1 MSQSTRTPPGLAA
14 ALRRLARIEPGELRA
29 LAWSFVFFFSVL
41 AAYYVIRPVREEM
54 AVAVG
59 REWLQT
65 LFVIVFF
72 VMLAA
77 VPLFGWVVSRFEKR
91 RIVPVVYVF
100 FIACLGVF
108 WLLLTM
114 RGAGVLTAG
123 AFFIW
128 VSVFNLFAVSL
139 FWSVMADTYTS
150 EQAKRLYGLI
160 AAGGSAGAISGPL
173 VTQSLVHALGAANLL
188 LVSAAFLTAA
198 ILAGWAMRSASGSAG
213 GAAGAQQEER
223 LTGGGLLAGAHR
235 VWQSPYLLR
244 IAVWVLIANLI
255 GTYFYFEQ
263 TRIVGEAY
271 ANSADRVQ
279 LFARMDLAV
288 NTLTVLGQIL
298 LTGALLSRL
307 GVGLTAAILPATAI
321 AGLAALAVA
330 PSVGVLAVVM
340 IVERAVGFAFAN
352 PALRTLYTVVPAED
366 KYKAQ
371 NFIDTVV
378 FRAGDA
384 ASGWLFGPVAKAA
397 GIGLSAVVVLTL
409 PLAAVWLAL
418 SMALGRRQRQLDAA
432 ELPSVPTAE
441 AGRRA

>member
-1 MSQSTRTPPGLAA
+1 MSQSSRTPLDLPAV
-14 ALRRLARIEPGELRA
+14 LRRLAHIERRELPA
-29 LAWSFVFFFSVL
+29 LGWSFVFFFSVL

-54 AVAVG
+54 AVTVG
-59 REWLQT
+59 REWLQA
-65 LFVIVFF
+65 LFVIVLL
-72 VMLAA
+72 VMVAA
-77 VPLFGWVVSRFEKR
+77 VPLFGWVVSRFQKR
-91 RIVPVVYVF
+91 RIVPVVYAF
-100 FIACLGVF
+100 FIACLGAF
-108 WLLLTM
+108 WLLLTVH
-114 RGAGVLTAG
+114 GGGVLTAG
-123 AFFIW
+123 AFFVW

-173 VTQSLVHALGAANLL
+173 LTQSVVHTFGAANLL

-198 ILAGWAMRSASGSAG
+198 ILAVRAMRDAIS
-213 GAAGAQQEER
+213 GAAVQEEER
-223 LTGGGLLAGAHR
+223 LAGGGLLAGARR
-235 VWQSPYLLR
+235 VWQSPYLFR
-244 IAVWVLIANLI
+244 IALWVLIANLI

-271 ANSADRVQ
+271 SNPADRVQ

-288 NTLTVLGQIL
+288 NTLTVLGQL
-298 LTGALLSRL
+298 LVTGAFLSRL
-307 GVGLTAAILPATAI
+307 GVGLTAAILPAAAM
-321 AGLAALAVA
+321 AGLAALAA
-330 PSVGVLAVVM
+330 SPSVGVIAAVM

-371 NFIDTVV
+371 NFVDTVV

-409 PLAAVWLAL
+409 PLAAIWLAL
-418 SMALGRRQRQLDAA
+418 SIALGRRQRERDAA
-432 ELPSVPTAE
+432 EHPSVAIAE
-441 AGRRA
+441 ARRGA